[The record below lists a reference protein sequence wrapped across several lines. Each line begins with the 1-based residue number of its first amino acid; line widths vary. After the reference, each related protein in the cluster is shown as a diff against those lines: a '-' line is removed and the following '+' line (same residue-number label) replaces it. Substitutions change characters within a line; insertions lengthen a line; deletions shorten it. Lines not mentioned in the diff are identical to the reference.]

1 MLVENHGWSQ
11 KWSSIALPLSL
22 GLVEARFLNQIQSS
36 PICSDLKFPIPP
48 SKAGIPGRLP
58 VLTQYLHRFWGY
70 ELLPVGFHDK
80 QLVTEPAL
88 QSFPLISC
96 PKLDSHRLLLTLASL
111 KQNLPYNQIY
121 KFKRTLKCCLFFLT
135 SYQLNTLLLMRS
147 NVDNVVNWCFLL
159 IPPAWKHF
167 MQNREYPVS
176 RPPSTPCLP
185 RQAFYHWATHL
196 PISVF
201 IIGEYLENNPSDV
214 FFGRLK
220 G

>member
-1 MLVENHGWSQ
+1 MCVHVCICVGELCKIHMHVGLYVGREPRLISKMVLHR
-11 KWSSIALPLSL
+11 SSTL
-22 GLVEARFLNQIQSS
+22 LVEAGFLNQVQSS

-121 KFKRTLKCCLFFLT
+121 KFKRTLKCCLFFF
-135 SYQLNTLLLMRS
+135 N
-147 NVDNVVNWCFLL
+147 F
-159 IPPAWKHF
+159 I
-167 MQNREYPVS
+167 
-176 RPPSTPCLP
+176 STQHIAPNEVKC
-185 RQAFYHWATHL
+185 W
-196 PISVF
+196 
-201 IIGEYLENNPSDV
+201 
-214 FFGRLK
+214 
-220 G
+220 